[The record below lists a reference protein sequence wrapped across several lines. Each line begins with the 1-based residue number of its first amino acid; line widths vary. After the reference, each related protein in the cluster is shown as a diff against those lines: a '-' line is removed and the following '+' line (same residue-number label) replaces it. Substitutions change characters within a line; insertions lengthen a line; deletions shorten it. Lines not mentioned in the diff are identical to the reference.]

1 MNTEWLVITPMR
13 MPASILE
20 LVVHN
25 LNQNS
30 KRPEESGGQQDQNIG
45 LKNVHIVFSMVAS

>member
-30 KRPEESGGQQDQNIG
+30 KRPEESGVNKTKILG
-45 LKNVHIVFSMVAS
+45 